1 MKRFF
6 EGALQVNEEKGL
18 DLRHNF
24 VSDSIP
30 NYAALL
36 PKVVPHAC

>member
-18 DLRHNF
+18 DFQILFRIMQHF
-24 VSDSIP
+24 FQK
-30 NYAALL
+30 A
-36 PKVVPHAC
+36 VPHAC